1 MPCKREW
8 LIKARK
14 NKGLSR
20 AQTAKA
26 LKIDA
31 SYIEKIENGKR
42 RPSVPLAK
50 RFGILLGIDWQCFY
64 TQD

>member
-8 LIKARK
+8 LIKARE
-14 NKGLSR
+14 NKGITR
-20 AQTAKA
+20 AQAAKA

-50 RFGILLGIDWQCFY
+50 RFGMFLGIDWQRFFVE
-64 TQD
+64 D